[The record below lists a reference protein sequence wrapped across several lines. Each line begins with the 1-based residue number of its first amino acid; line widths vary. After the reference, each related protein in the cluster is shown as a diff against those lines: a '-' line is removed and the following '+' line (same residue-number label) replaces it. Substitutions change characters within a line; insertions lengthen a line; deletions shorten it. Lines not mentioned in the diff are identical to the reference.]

1 MIGLAHLGT
10 LRFHLPCK
18 TRLSNGN
25 MKTKV
30 LETKYN
36 VEWDVE
42 ETFKIT
48 LGSGI
53 VPTEGSEPSH
63 DTTFTKEMSLIKS
76 YTLLM

>member
-1 MIGLAHLGT
+1 
-10 LRFHLPCK
+10 
-18 TRLSNGN
+18 